1 MKDVVI
7 ITGSLGLVGA
17 EATKFFCKKK
27 FMVIGIDNNM
37 REYFFGSSVKK
48 NLKFFKNKFKN
59 YNHLSVDI
67 RNKKK
72 LLKIFQYNRKNIK
85 LIIHCAAQP
94 SHDWAA

>member
-27 FMVIGIDNNM
+27 FKVIGIDNNM

-67 RNKKK
+67 RNKKN
-72 LLKIFQYNRKNIK
+72 Y
-85 LIIHCAAQP
+85 
-94 SHDWAA
+94 

>member
-27 FMVIGIDNNM
+27 FKVIGIDNNM

-48 NLKFFKNKFKN
+48 ISNFLKINLK
-59 YNHLSVDI
+59 
-67 RNKKK
+67 
-72 LLKIFQYNRKNIK
+72 
-85 LIIHCAAQP
+85 IIIICQ
-94 SHDWAA
+94 